1 MRTLPA
7 TLLGLACL
15 LAAPLAAEHGPQPPL
30 PTQEI
35 HVGGVTLEVEVADE
49 PREREH
55 GMMFR
60 TELAEGRGML
70 FAYTA
75 EAPRV
80 FWMRDTPLP
89 LDAGFIAA
97 DGRLLQV
104 VALEPYSE
112 VPVHS
117 ARPAQ
122 YVVEVPRGWFARHG
136 LAPGVRVVGLP

>member
-1 MRTLPA
+1 MRTLPV
-7 TLLGLACL
+7 LLGLAAL
-15 LAAPLAAEHGPQPPL
+15 LVGPLAAGNGPQPPL
-30 PTQEI
+30 PMLEI
-35 HVGGVTLEVEVADE
+35 RVGGVPLEVEVADE

-60 TELAEGRGML
+60 AELREGRGML
-70 FAYTA
+70 FVYGA

-117 ARPAQ
+117 ERPAQ
-122 YVVEVPRGWFARHG
+122 YVGEVPRGWFARHG
-136 LAPGVRVVGLP
+136 LAPGLRVEGLP